1 MTMRSGAVKC
11 DSTVVRAASTSRLIQ
26 IYTFRERLFKKICIF
41 SYFDYRRE
49 KFDGDKFKSTLC
61 GQKHSAWSD
70 NELFIIV
77 SRAVSFRVSCLIRV
91 KYSRKIP
98 NCPRWRCALFS
109 AKQHIVSGKVC
120 GCKCWKMYQITQ
132 HSIYISFIAGSCLSV
147 TQLQRIVSTLIHA
160 VLSFSSI

>member
-11 DSTVVRAASTSRLIQ
+11 DFKVVRAASTSRLIQ
-26 IYTFRERLFKKICIF
+26 IYTFRERLFKEICIF

-70 NELFIIV
+70 NELRSLSIALFH
-77 SRAVSFRVSCLIRV
+77 SVSCLIRV

-109 AKQHIVSGKVC
+109 AKQHIVRGKVC
-120 GCKCWKMYQITQ
+120 GCKWWKMYQITQ
-132 HSIYISFIAGSCLSV
+132 HSIYISFIGGRCLSV
-147 TQLQRIVSTLIHA
+147 TQLQRIVLTLIHA